1 MKNDWMVSRKL
12 HLQTLYS
19 LLTFFRVAFVFS
31 LQGWLAESPE
41 QKKTAATPAYMSV
54 LMSCKSPPFP
64 LLQELS
70 RLDDSVTHTWLD
82 SNGAGC
88 GTFP

>member
-1 MKNDWMVSRKL
+1 M
-12 HLQTLYS
+12 
-19 LLTFFRVAFVFS
+19 FS

-54 LMSCKSPPFP
+54 LMSCKSYRFP
-64 LLQELS
+64 LS
-70 RLDDSVTHTWLD
+70 HLDISWTHLWLD

-88 GTFP
+88 GTLPKLQSLLA